1 MGRPLLILLDTHVVL
16 WIAMNPD
23 RISKKARTALDE
35 VRRDD
40 VGMAISDMTL
50 LEIARLSSTGQVDL
64 DPNLEEF
71 LAEAERR
78 FVILP
83 MNGRICIRAY
93 DLPASYPNDPVDRII
108 GATALVEGLT
118 LITADAA
125 IRKSRA
131 VPTIW

>member
-1 MGRPLLILLDTHVVL
+1 
-16 WIAMNPD
+16 MNPD

>member
-50 LEIARLSSTGQVDL
+50 LEIARLFSTGQVDL

-125 IRKSRA
+125 FRKSRA

>member
-1 MGRPLLILLDTHVVL
+1 VVL

>member
-1 MGRPLLILLDTHVVL
+1 MILLDTHVVL

-50 LEIARLSSTGQVDL
+50 LEIARLFSTGQVDL

>member
-50 LEIARLSSTGQVDL
+50 LEIARLFSTGQVDL